1 MHRVLGERGTANAA
15 GRWNAAR
22 AALLCLLALLTG
34 VEPSPAQSRKP
45 TESDVKAAYLFNFG
59 KFVKWPSPA
68 AAPETSFT
76 ICVLGLDPF
85 GATLDATVSGE
96 RVEGKAVV
104 VRRVASEKDARGCR
118 IVYVSS
124 SEDARV
130 RSLLA
135 GLDPGVL
142 TVSDIPHFTEDGGMI
157 QFVMENNRVR
167 FVVNLTAAERGG
179 LTLSSELLKVATKV
193 KKES

>member
-1 MHRVLGERGTANAA
+1 MLGH
-15 GRWNAAR
+15 
-22 AALLCLLALLTG
+22 
-34 VEPSPAQSRKP
+34 
-45 TESDVKAAYLFNFG
+45 
-59 KFVKWPSPA
+59 
-68 AAPETSFT
+68 
-76 ICVLGLDPF
+76 DPF

-96 RVEGKAVV
+96 RVEGKTVV
-104 VRRVASEKDARGCR
+104 VRRVVSQKDARGCR

-130 RSLLA
+130 RSVLA

-142 TVSDIPHFTEDGGMI
+142 TVSDIPHFTDDGGMI

-167 FVVNLTAAERGG
+167 FAVNLTAAEKGG